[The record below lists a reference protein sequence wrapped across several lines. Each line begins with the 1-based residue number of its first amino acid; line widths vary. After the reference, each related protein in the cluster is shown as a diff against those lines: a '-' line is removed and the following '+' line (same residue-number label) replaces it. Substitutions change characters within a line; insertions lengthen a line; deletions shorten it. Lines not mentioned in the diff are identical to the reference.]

1 MLENSTN
8 SPTTSPTTRRAMFAG
23 VGAVGAAALLA
34 ACSDGSSMPTASSS
48 SAAPTA
54 SEPETEPSTD
64 PSEDAPAGD
73 AVKVSAAG
81 IAVGGGKIFND
92 QGVVVTQP
100 TAGTYKAFTNLC
112 SHQQCPLAGVSGGT
126 INCNCHFSKF
136 SIKDG
141 SVVSPPATEGLK
153 EYPVKANGTDLSI
166 TVS

>member
-1 MLENSTN
+1 MIEDSTN
-8 SPTTSPTTRRAMFAG
+8 STTSRRAIFAG

-34 ACSDGSSMPTASSS
+34 ACSDGSDTPAAASS

-54 SEPETEPSTD
+54 SEPATEPSD
-64 PSEDAPAGD
+64 DASQDAPAGD
-73 AVKVSAAG
+73 AVTVSAAG

-112 SHQQCPLAGVSGGT
+112 SHQQCPLSDVSGGT

-141 SVVSPPATEGLK
+141 AVVSPPASQPLK

-166 TVS
+166 TVE